1 MDQNEA
7 NYKNW
12 FLSEHDP
19 EDNLMNLQCK
29 HDYELGFSAW
39 NAALKIAEVQK
50 PAHNKQSTPLLYPCS
65 VCYSKK
71 DCAFVG
77 SNPCPLR

>member
-19 EDNLMNLQCK
+19 EDNLVNIPRINPWA
-29 HDYELGFSAW
+29 F
-39 NAALKIAEVQK
+39 K
-50 PAHNKQSTPLLYPCS
+50 P
-65 VCYSKK
+65 
-71 DCAFVG
+71 D
-77 SNPCPLR
+77 